1 MPRMTLYGEGMS
13 DDAFTVHLEQAGD
26 DDAGEFF
33 IPSAEPEAEAAT
45 ATDAAT
51 ERERYD
57 EMILA
62 ALVSP

>member
-1 MPRMTLYGEGMS
+1 MS
-13 DDAFTVHLEQAGD
+13 DDAFTAQLEQAGD

-33 IPSAEPEAEAAT
+33 IPSAEPEA
-45 ATDAAT
+45 ATDAVA
-51 ERERYD
+51 EGERYD